1 MVIKL
6 DMEKAIA
13 RREHIFIETAVQKL
27 VSTIN
32 GFNGS

>member
-6 DMEKAIA
+6 DMEKAFA
-13 RREHIFIETAVQKL
+13 RLEHIFIENALQKL